1 MKVRKWNKMKL
12 NVKKGNLFELDN
24 KYALCH
30 CVSQDCDNYKSWGM
44 GIAVEFKKRFK
55 KKC

>member
-1 MKVRKWNKMKL
+1 MKL

-55 KKC
+55 NERILCKSY